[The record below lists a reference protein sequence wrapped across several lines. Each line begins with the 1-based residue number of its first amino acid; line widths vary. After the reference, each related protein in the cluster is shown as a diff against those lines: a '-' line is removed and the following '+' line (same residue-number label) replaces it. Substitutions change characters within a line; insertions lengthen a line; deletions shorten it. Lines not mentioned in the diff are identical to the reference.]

1 MLSPG
6 FAKHLNF
13 RNLMVLAA
21 LARFGFLFISGK
33 LHTEDYWEYG
43 EIAGQLLTGHGYSF
57 PLTDAHLNFIPGQFY
72 PTALMPPAYVFF
84 LLPFLLVQDVLIRN
98 LLLFGSQ
105 IFLSLLAIRFTYS
118 YSSEKFGKTA
128 ALLILGF
135 QAFYPEMIFACCTAG
150 PTIWFHFLFA
160 AFLFSA
166 TARKNPMLRG
176 LIAGLLVLF
185 RSEAI
190 LLLGLI
196 FAFEFWKGSR
206 KLVLI
211 SVLFMGLSLFP
222 WLLRNQLVF
231 GKPLLSSSV
240 GVNFFRGNNAG
251 LIGDWPV
258 FSESS
263 WNTMRANPDAFEQ
276 TLDAAALSMA
286 VDWVKSE
293 PSNFIL
299 RLGEKFFRFWVIDFS
314 DVRTHSVFYWLPWL
328 ICLPAGIIGIR
339 KMRPGISEPI
349 VLLFLCYSLVV
360 LIFFPQPRYL
370 SLVKFFWL
378 IPVGLA
384 FSIWAKK
391 KQQAF

>member
-1 MLSPG
+1 MLPPV
-6 FAKHLNF
+6 FTKQLNF

-33 LHTEDYWEYG
+33 LQTEDYWEYG
-43 EIAGQLLTGHGYSF
+43 EIAGQLLSGHGYSF
-57 PLTDAHLNFIPGQFY
+57 PFTDAHLNFNPTHFY

-98 LLLFGSQ
+98 LLLFGIQ

-118 YSSEKFGKTA
+118 FSSEKFGKTA

-160 AFLFSA
+160 VFIFSA
-166 TARKNPMLRG
+166 TARKNPILRG

-190 LLLGLI
+190 LLIGLI
-196 FAFEFWKGSR
+196 SAFEFWKGAR
-206 KLVLI
+206 KPALI
-211 SVLFMGLSLFP
+211 SALIMSLSLFP

-231 GKPLLSSSV
+231 EKPMLSSSV

-251 LIGDWPV
+251 SIGDWPV
-258 FSESS
+258 FSQSS
-263 WNTMRANPDAFEQ
+263 WNSMKAHPESFEQ
-276 TLDAAALSMA
+276 TLDAAAMSLA
-286 VDWVKSE
+286 VDWVKTE
-293 PSNFIL
+293 PLKFIL
-299 RLGEKFFRFWVIDFS
+299 RLGEKLFLFWVIDFS
-314 DVRTHSVFYWLPWL
+314 DSRTHSVFYWLPWL

-339 KMRPGISEPI
+339 KMSSGISGPI
-349 VLLFLCYSLVV
+349 VLLCLCYSLVV

-378 IPVGLA
+378 IPVGLI
-384 FSIWAKK
+384 FSILAKK

>member
-1 MLSPG
+1 MLPSG
-6 FAKHLNF
+6 FAKQLNF
-13 RNLMVLAA
+13 RNLMVLAT

-33 LHTEDYWEYG
+33 LYTEDYWEYG
-43 EIAGQLLTGHGYSF
+43 EIAKQLLARHGYSF
-57 PLTDAHLNFIPGQFY
+57 PFTDENLNFIPGQFY
-72 PTALMPPAYVFF
+72 STALMPPAYVFF

-118 YSSEKFGKTA
+118 YSIEKFGKTA

-160 AFLFSA
+160 AFIFSA
-166 TARKNPMLRG
+166 SARKNPILRG
-176 LIAGLLVLF
+176 LIAGLLILF

-190 LLLGLI
+190 LLIGLI
-196 FAFEFWKGSR
+196 SAFEFWQGAR
-206 KLVLI
+206 KPVLI
-211 SVLFMGLSLFP
+211 SALLMSLTIFP
-222 WLLRNQLVF
+222 WLLRNQLIF
-231 GKPLLSSSV
+231 GKPMLSASV
-240 GVNFFRGNNAG
+240 GVNFFRGNNSG
-251 LIGDWPV
+251 SIGDWPV
-258 FSESS
+258 FAQSS
-263 WNTMRANPDAFEQ
+263 WNAMKSNSGTFEQ

-286 VDWVKSE
+286 VDWVKAE
-293 PSNFIL
+293 PSKFIL
-299 RLGEKFFRFWVIDFS
+299 RLGEKYFRFWVIDFS

-328 ICLPAGIIGIR
+328 ICLPAGIIGLR

-349 VLLFLCYSLVV
+349 VLLFLCYILVV

-384 FSIWAKK
+384 FSIWLKK